1 MSKTR
6 VYEYAKKHNLSS
18 KDVIIK
24 LKEMNIEV
32 SNHMTAIEDEAVRR
46 LDAIYNKKEEQTK
59 TQEKPQQQSQPK
71 AAQGQNQ
78 GQKQGQ
84 NQNRSQGQSQNRN
97 QAQNQQKNNQAQP
110 KAQLKTTA

>member
-32 SNHMTAIEDEAVRR
+32 SNHMTAMEDETVKS
-46 LDAIYNKKEEQTK
+46 LTLSIIKK
-59 TQEKPQQQSQPK
+59 
-71 AAQGQNQ
+71 
-78 GQKQGQ
+78 
-84 NQNRSQGQSQNRN
+84 
-97 QAQNQQKNNQAQP
+97 
-110 KAQLKTTA
+110 

>member
-46 LDAIYNKKEEQTK
+46 LDAIYNKNEEKPQNPV
-59 TQEKPQQQSQPK
+59 KPQQQNQPK
-71 AAQGQNQ
+71 AGQPQTQ

-84 NQNRSQGQSQNRN
+84 IGR
-97 QAQNQQKNNQAQP
+97 AHV
-110 KAQLKTTA
+110 